1 MLRARI
7 VCAGIAAL
15 LALALAAALL
25 PPAPTAAADSGDAI
39 TTELRPGLNLAGWTQ
54 PETPVAAIFDAIP
67 RLTYV
72 YAWDPDDQWFRW
84 ATRTASGVVGDLEV
98 LTPGMGLW
106 LDVGG
111 EEAFAWTRPFIPQTG
126 LASLREGWNL
136 IVWAGDSG
144 VAASYALRH
153 LDGIVAATLNATSR
167 EPATLTRG
175 GAFWLKAAAPKQW
188 WQLNDPPRIEF
199 FNEFSPEQKKQ
210 FAKSVDSVVAYF
222 AERLGM
228 GISGLIVRFGD
239 DDIYGCGGYGHP
251 RIYLKTGCH
260 AAIAHEY
267 AHAVQA
273 HLGTPAPSPAWI
285 WEGVA
290 NRWSAQYYDATGART
305 YDAHLRDVT
314 VPNARQVTAPLRRMQ
329 TYDEL
334 LATSGSYSLAHLAV
348 DQLAALAGEDALY
361 DYFARRSEYG
371 TWEEAFRAIFG
382 LTAAAFYEGFE
393 NHRAEVAPPHSRI
406 GGVVLGPAGAPAEGI
421 TVRVRDAGTG
431 NGFHTKT
438 DADGAFEW
446 RPDTGSYFISLSL
459 GACTLEWSTLDSR
472 LTLAGADRASFVVE
486 RDGLTGVV
494 LNLITDPSGLCSRL
508 SGVVRDSALEPVD
521 SADVYLFERT
531 RSGFEFAWGSRVP
544 TDDDGSFSIT
554 VSPGRYKI
562 GVSCRGAG
570 DVWYGGEGEVVDFD
584 GARAIRVGAD
594 GVGGIVITLPLLRS
608 EIGKRAC
615 TPPGA
620 PVMRGRVVGP
630 EGEPLAGVWV
640 GYVGNSDGS
649 PTPFFSVVMAR
660 ALSDAAGEFAL
671 EMPAWPPFI
680 RVFLDQKTLCP
691 SGEALPGAWFDVGK
705 IETDGTFTPARNLPE
720 GLSVD
725 AADAQ
730 SILIRFPAG
739 RRC

>member
-1 MLRARI
+1 MLRART
-7 VCAGIAAL
+7 VCAGTAAL

-25 PPAPTAAADSGDAI
+25 PNAPTAAADSGDAI

-72 YAWDPDDQWFRW
+72 YAWDADDQWFRW
-84 ATRTASGVVGDLEV
+84 ATLTASGVVGDLEV

-111 EEAFAWTRPFIPQTG
+111 EEAFAWTRPLILQAG
-126 LASLREGWNL
+126 LADLRPGWNL
-136 IVWAGDSG
+136 VAWAGRDG
-144 VAASYALRH
+144 IATAAAVAE
-153 LDGIVAATLNATSR
+153 LDGILIETWTNGRGWLRKGDALWLEVSR
-167 EPATLTRG
+167 DKP
-175 GAFWLKAAAPKQW
+175 W
-188 WQLNDPPRIEF
+188 WQPHPPPRFEF
-199 FNEFSPEQKKQ
+199 IGEFSPEDKEQLHAQ
-210 FAKSVDSVVAYF
+210 VDDVIAFFV
-222 AERLGM
+222 R
-228 GISGLIVRFGD
+228 RFGLAVPD
-239 DDIYGCGGYGHP
+239 LTIRYATAGTQGMVCGGYAA
-251 RIYLKTGCH
+251 RVIYLKEPCFR
-260 AAIAHEY
+260 AVAHEY
-267 AHAVQA
+267 SHAVQEMISRHGYA
-273 HLGTPAPSPAWI
+273 PAWI
-285 WEGVA
+285 VEGVA

-438 DADGAFEW
+438 DADGVFEW

-570 DVWYGGEGEVVDFD
+570 DVWYGGEVVDFD
-584 GARAIRVGAD
+584 GARAVRVDAD
-594 GVGGIVITLPLLRS
+594 GVGGIVITLPLPRS

-660 ALSDAAGEFAL
+660 ALSDAAGGFTL

-730 SILIRFPAG
+730 SILIRFPAD